1 MIFES
6 MVHDPSRI
14 ALKQPRLGL
23 VYRYLFPF
31 YLLFQLPLAWVA
43 GLRLATLDQGR
54 CVVRMRYRFWNKNP
68 FGSMYFAAM
77 AMGAEMST
85 GLPAYV
91 FLRQNRK
98 SVSLLLAGMEAVFHK
113 KAVGRLTFEFEDQ
126 GELIQALANL
136 AQSGDTCRTV
146 LVSRCYDASKQ
157 LMAEFRFTWTFRQ
170 R

>member
-1 MIFES
+1 MIFEAV
-6 MVHDPSRI
+6 VHDSSSTDF
-14 ALKQPRLGL
+14 KQPRLGPA
-23 VYRYLFPF
+23 YRFLFPI

-43 GLRLATLDQGR
+43 GLRLVSLEQGR
-54 CVVRMRYRFWNKNP
+54 CVVRMRHRFWNKNP

-98 SVSLLLAGMEAVFHK
+98 SVSLLLAGMEADYHK

-126 GELIQALANL
+126 GELLQALGNL
-136 AQSGDTCRTV
+136 KRSGDACRIV

>member
-1 MIFES
+1 
-6 MVHDPSRI
+6 
-14 ALKQPRLGL
+14 
-23 VYRYLFPF
+23 
-31 YLLFQLPLAWVA
+31 
-43 GLRLATLDQGR
+43 
-54 CVVRMRYRFWNKNP
+54 
-68 FGSMYFAAM
+68 M

-98 SVSLLLAGMEAVFHK
+98 SVSLLLAGMEADYHK

-126 GELIQALANL
+126 GELLQALGNL
-136 AQSGDTCRTV
+136 KRSGDACRIV